1 MILIL
6 KKKKSDIV
14 WFNETKVM
22 LDSHPKN
29 TTEDTYQLKTV
40 IQLIFGTGCTLGYL
54 R

>member
-1 MILIL
+1 MIFIL
-6 KKKKSDIV
+6 KKKSDIV

-29 TTEDTYQLKTV
+29 ATEDTYQLKTV
-40 IQLIFGTGCTLGYL
+40 IQLIFGIGYTLGYL